1 VAHSELH
8 QILYLADREFDAVR
22 RLLAITGV
30 LVLAVVVLT
39 GCQSTQDKSAQLEEE
54 GGTKLLA
61 AESVTIDKESTD
73 VKVTSKTLLTD
84 RYGSAVV
91 VGLHN
96 SSGKNLV
103 NVPILIEVLDAKGK
117 SVYKNDI
124 PGIEPALAA
133 VPYIPAGGDAEW
145 VNDQV
150 LASGKPK
157 SVKVKVG
164 ASTDSY
170 SGEVPEVAVSEPTIE
185 GDPVSGLE
193 VTGTVVN
200 RTGTEQERLLLYAIG
215 RKGGEVVAAG
225 RGAIEHMKATTKP
238 LHYDI
243 FFIGN
248 PTGTDI
254 EVTQFPTL
262 PGFES
267 E

>member
-1 VAHSELH
+1 MSARPFALAAVA
-8 QILYLADREFDAVR
+8 A
-22 RLLAITGV
+22 LLAAG
-30 LVLAVVVLT
+30 LAA
-39 GCQSTQDKSAQLEEE
+39 CQSTQDRSARLEEE

-61 AESVTIDKESTD
+61 AEGVKIEKESTD
-73 VKVTSKTLLTD
+73 VKVTSTTLLTD

-91 VGLHN
+91 VGVHN
-96 SSGKNLV
+96 SSGKSLV
-103 NVPILIEVLDAKGK
+103 NVPILIEVLDAKGR

-133 VPYIPAGGDAEW
+133 IPYVPAGGDVEW

-150 LASGKPK
+150 LATGKPK

-170 SGEVPEVAVSEPTIE
+170 SGEMPEIEVSGPTIE

-215 RKGGEVVAAG
+215 RRGGRVVAAG
-225 RGAIEHMKATTKP
+225 RGAIEHMKATTKE

-248 PTGTDI
+248 PTGTDL
-254 EVTQFPTL
+254 EVVQFPTL
-262 PGFES
+262 PGHEP